1 MADHNCLNC
10 GSDNLQSVQEIVE
23 SGTEAKYINKPDEI
37 PSITDI
43 LESNPDIAITSQAS
57 LAKQLSNFELE
68 YKPRPECQKWKNI
81 VDFQNE
87 EELTY
92 LKQQKEQQIEQID
105 ELINHN
111 IFKKIKGNWLL
122 IFFLLLL
129 SLSSPFFFFLFI
141 IIIFSKNKEDNQQ
154 GEDRNKD
161 NDTKRKLNKYQEEI
175 KLINQLLI
183 TIEKLKIWSSLMY
196 CPHCHQVMDFNTQS
210 YEHPE
215 HINKFINNIYNMV

>member
-1 MADHNCLNC
+1 M
-10 GSDNLQSVQEIVE
+10 
-23 SGTEAKYINKPDEI
+23 
-37 PSITDI
+37 
-43 LESNPDIAITSQAS
+43 
-57 LAKQLSNFELE
+57 SNFELE

-105 ELINHN
+105 EIINYN

-122 IFFLLLL
+122 ISFLLLL
-129 SLSSPFFFFLFI
+129 SLSSPFFFFLLI
-141 IIIFSKNKEDNQQ
+141 IIIFSKNKKDNQQ
-154 GEDRNKD
+154 GEVRNKN
-161 NDTKRKLNKYQEEI
+161 NDTKRKLNKYQQEI
-175 KLINQLLI
+175 KVINQFLI

-196 CPHCHQVMDFNTQS
+196 CHHCNQVMDFNTQS

-215 HINKFINNIYNMV
+215 NMNKFINNIYNMV